1 MITPWFKRLAKTS
14 KNAFARRFLKKK
26 PMTNPPN
33 PQNPPNPPNPA
44 TPPNRPAPPNPPSL
58 EVPADVKA
66 VYANLVRIAHSPS
79 ELVLDFAHLLPGTIP
94 ARVNTR
100 VVMSPLGAKLLHRAL
115 TENLARYE
123 AAFGEIK
130 VPGEASLADYLFRPP
145 PPAKPG
151 E

>member
-1 MITPWFKRLAKTS
+1 MIQRWYKRLAKTS
-14 KNAFARRFLKKK
+14 ERAFARRFLRNKA
-26 PMTNPPN
+26 MTNPPN
-33 PQNPPNPPNPA
+33 TPNPPPPA
-44 TPPNRPAPPNPPSL
+44 NPPNRPAPPAHASL
-58 EVPADVKA
+58 EVPADLVA

-145 PPAKPG
+145 PAKPG